1 MDPEAVVSKIYFAL
15 QRPTYSA
22 EFRYTVGVAC
32 NFSLADAT
40 NLWLEE
46 T

>member
-1 MDPEAVVSKIYFAL
+1 MNLALVGPTIYFVL
-15 QRPTYSA
+15 PQPTCSA

-40 NLWLEE
+40 NMWGDK